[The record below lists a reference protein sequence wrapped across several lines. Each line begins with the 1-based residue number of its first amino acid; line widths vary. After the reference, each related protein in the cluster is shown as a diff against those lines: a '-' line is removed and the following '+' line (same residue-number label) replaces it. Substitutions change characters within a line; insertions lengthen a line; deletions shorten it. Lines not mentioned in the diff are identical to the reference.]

1 MTEGPVIRRS
11 LLLLALLPA
20 LVGCASASSSP
31 AGSTDSA
38 PTATPSPTSARP
50 SLSISPP
57 PFKTA
62 PPTAA
67 PVVGEVPAAIIDQ
80 AKADLARRT
89 GLDPATFSVVRAEEV
104 VWSDGSLGCPVPGQ
118 AYIQVV
124 TPGYWIGL
132 EAGSKTYDYR
142 ATRSGLVRLCDQPN
156 PKPPS
161 G

>member
-1 MTEGPVIRRS
+1 MHEAPVIRRS

-20 LVGCASASSSP
+20 VVACSSASSSP
-31 AGSTDSA
+31 AGSPDSA

-50 SLSISPP
+50 SFSLSPP
-57 PFKTA
+57 PFRTA

-67 PVVGEVPAAIIDQ
+67 PVVGEVPAAIMGQ
-80 AKADLARRT
+80 AKADLAKRT

-104 VWSDGSLGCPVPGQ
+104 VWADGSLGCPVPGQ

-132 EAGSKTYDYR
+132 EAGGKTYDYR